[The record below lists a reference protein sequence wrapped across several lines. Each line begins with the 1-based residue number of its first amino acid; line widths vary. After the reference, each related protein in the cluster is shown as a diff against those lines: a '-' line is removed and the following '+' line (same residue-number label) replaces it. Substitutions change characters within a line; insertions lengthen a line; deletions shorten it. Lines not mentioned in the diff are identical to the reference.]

1 MRVFPCVPGERKHLR
16 GKTRFFL
23 QCSSNNQLPQKGVTY
38 FVFRFM
44 SNNSQV
50 RFIHNPHLYI
60 DSYKYSLP
68 QYY

>member
-23 QCSSNNQLPQKGVTY
+23 NAGLITITTKRCAY